1 MNVNNCIN
9 NNNNNN
15 NNNDYFVILCNDNKC
30 PFTFSFSLFNKN
42 VDILPYI

>member
-1 MNVNNCIN
+1 MNVNNCI

>member
-9 NNNNNN
+9 NNNNN
-15 NNNDYFVILCNDNKC
+15 YFVILCNDNKY